1 MQINPS
7 NLPQLAQMLT
17 QERKRQ
23 KLSRSQAAAVCNVSP
38 SFIRDAETYPER
50 CSLGKLTLLV
60 NGLGLTI
67 SITDWKS
74 QQAQGLINS
83 AIAEGQT
90 GQTATAPGGS
100 ERGKGL
106 INSVIPEGQAGQT
119 AMAPGGNGR
128 GKGLINSTMQ
138 EGGKRNP

>member
-38 SFIRDAETYPER
+38 SFIRDAETHPER
-50 CSLGKLTLLV
+50 CSLGKLALFV

-67 SITDWKS
+67 SITDRKS
-74 QQAQGLINS
+74 QQAQGIINS
-83 AIAEGQT
+83 A
-90 GQTATAPGGS
+90 
-100 ERGKGL
+100 
-106 INSVIPEGQAGQT
+106 
-119 AMAPGGNGR
+119 
-128 GKGLINSTMQ
+128 MQ
-138 EGGKRNP
+138 EGRKRSP